1 MSLVTFHA
9 LFCYLTSCRTLKL
22 MPNVLIIVQNLPVPF
37 DRRVWLEA
45 QTLRAAGYGVSV
57 ICPTGKKGDYQA
69 RQETIEGIHVY
80 RYTAPP
86 EAHGLWGYVV
96 EFAYCWLMTAAL
108 SLKVWRRR
116 GFDVIHACNP
126 PETYFLLA
134 WFYKLLGKRFIFDHH
149 DLSPEMY
156 LAKGGR
162 PRDPLHRALLWL
174 EKLTFRTAN
183 VVITTNTSHQEI
195 AITRGGLPPERVFIV
210 RSGPDFQRLRRL
222 EPEPTLKDGYPYL
235 VCYLGEMCPQDGV
248 DYLLKAIQ
256 RLRQDFGRADV
267 KFVLMGGGPSLPQ
280 LRQLKTSLGLDG
292 QVEFT
297 GRVSDHD
304 LCRYLST
311 CDLCL
316 DPDPYSEWADRS
328 TMNKIMEYMAFGKPI
343 VAFDL
348 RENRYSA
355 QGAAVYARPNDVSH
369 FTALI
374 HELLD
379 DPPRRQAMGQT
390 GLARVHQELA
400 WDYSR
405 PPLLAAYQT
414 ALTAPQTPPRRT
426 PRSHLHR
433 HPPAA

>member
-1 MSLVTFHA
+1 MSDTDRLRRRNRELSILNTIAEA
-9 LFCYLTSCRTLKL
+9 LNRSECLRL

-45 QTLRAAGYGVSV
+45 QTLRAAGYGVSI
-57 ICPTGKKGDYQA
+57 ICPTGKKGDFQA
-69 RQETIEGIHVY
+69 RQETLEGIHVY
-80 RYTAPP
+80 RYAAPP
-86 EAHGLWGYVV
+86 EAHDPLGYLV
-96 EFAYCWLMTAAL
+96 EFAYCWLMTAVL
-108 SLKVWRRR
+108 SLKVWRRH

-134 WFYKLLGKRFIFDHH
+134 GLYKLLGKRFIFDHH

-162 PRDPLHRALLWL
+162 AGDFLHRVLLWL
-174 EKLTFRTAN
+174 EKLTFRTADG
-183 VVITTNTSHQEI
+183 VITTNASHQEI
-195 AITRGGLPPERVFIV
+195 AMTRGGLPKERVFIV
-210 RSGPDFQRLRRL
+210 RSGPDFQRLQQLR
-222 EPEPTLKDGYPYL
+222 PEPALKGGYPYL

-248 DYLLKAIQ
+248 AYLLQAAQ
-256 RLRQDFGRADV
+256 LLRQEKGRADV
-267 KFVLMGGGPSLPQ
+267 RFVLMGGGPSLPE
-280 LRQLKTSLGLDG
+280 LRRLKTTLGLDG

-355 QGAAVYARPNDVSH
+355 QGAAVYARPNDVNH
-369 FTALI
+369 FVSLI
-374 HELLD
+374 DELLK
-379 DPPRRQAMGQT
+379 DPGRRQAMGQT

-405 PPLLAAYQT
+405 PPLLAAYQMVCS
-414 ALTAPQTPPRRT
+414 L
-426 PRSHLHR
+426 
-433 HPPAA
+433 